1 MHDFN
6 GHEVN
11 GIHGLNGKK
20 CYDKALY
27 LVNNRHDFKGMH
39 DFKGNFPYDDF
50 FRKTHARLYAE
61 TNSNPWWQHYDN
73 TLIETPG
80 PQDPLSL
87 INIRIASMRLAP
99 KAFMAG
105 SKVCH

>member
-1 MHDFN
+1 MICYRIIVLIRISGTTLAKKQEITVVHDFN

-39 DFKGNFPYDDF
+39 DLKGNFPYDDF
-50 FRKTHARLYAE
+50 FRKTHARLYFASSLQS
-61 TNSNPWWQHYDN
+61 TVV
-73 TLIETPG
+73 PG
-80 PQDPLSL
+80 FRALGPL
-87 INIRIASMRLAP
+87 
-99 KAFMAG
+99 MA
-105 SKVCH
+105 

>member
-1 MHDFN
+1 MYGSNTVVHDFN

-50 FRKTHARLYAE
+50 FRKTHARLY
-61 TNSNPWWQHYDN
+61 SVIYKKMVD
-73 TLIETPG
+73 ISF
-80 PQDPLSL
+80 DPL
-87 INIRIASMRLAP
+87 
-99 KAFMAG
+99 KKTMAQY
-105 SKVCH
+105 SPA